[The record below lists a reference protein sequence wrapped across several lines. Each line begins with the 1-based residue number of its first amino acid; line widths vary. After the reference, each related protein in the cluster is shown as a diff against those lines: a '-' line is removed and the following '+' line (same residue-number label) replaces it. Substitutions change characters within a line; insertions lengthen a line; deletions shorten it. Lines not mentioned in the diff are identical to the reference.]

1 MEVDEEPVDSTD
13 PVGDITLI
21 HNPEA
26 ELEELPAA
34 GKSVPPCSD
43 GASSPIV
50 VPREDGGDLI
60 EKGWKNSLERE
71 QASEAGDERKPSL
84 VEETLEPREMYA
96 TPAVTLPSPKA
107 AHEMADG
114 AEGGS
119 PFVEEIPE
127 PREMDTT
134 PAVTPPS
141 PEAALG
147 TEKKAGMAEC
157 PSPAPEGYVTPT
169 GLLSATGSPTRPRSS
184 PKRKQLSSPDGSEI
198 AAGLGK
204 SLRPQINLKHE
215 HHLYKVSS

>member
-1 MEVDEEPVDSTD
+1 MGVILHGKWKLTKNQN

-26 ELEELPAA
+26 ELEEVPAV

-43 GASSPIV
+43 AASSPIM

-60 EKGWKNSLERE
+60 EKSRKDSLERE
-71 QASEAGDERKPSL
+71 QAGEAGDERKPSL
-84 VEETLEPREMYA
+84 VEETLEPREMDV

-119 PFVEEIPE
+119 PVVEEIPE
-127 PREMDTT
+127 PRETDTT

-141 PEAALG
+141 PEAVLR

-157 PSPAPEGYVTPT
+157 PSPASEGYVTPT
-169 GLLSATGSPTRPRSS
+169 GLLSATGSPTRP
-184 PKRKQLSSPDGSEI
+184 
-198 AAGLGK
+198 
-204 SLRPQINLKHE
+204 
-215 HHLYKVSS
+215 